1 MFISLV
7 GNEVGLVLGWR
18 GELWVG
24 DLGEPETP
32 SSKTLVLTVST
43 LRVGNYLFFL
53 VIPLIGH

>member
-1 MFISLV
+1 M

-18 GELWVG
+18 GELSVG